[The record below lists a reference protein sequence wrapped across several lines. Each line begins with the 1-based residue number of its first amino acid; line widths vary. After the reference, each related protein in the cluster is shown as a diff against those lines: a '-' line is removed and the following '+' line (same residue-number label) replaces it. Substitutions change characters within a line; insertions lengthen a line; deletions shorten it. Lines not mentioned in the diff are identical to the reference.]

1 METYKVLFNEEDN
14 EGVYAISLVSD
25 PAIEVNFI
33 SLSKNKEIKLATI
46 NEEQRILVGPILIPD
61 QLIYRNQDGHEYNI
75 MFPKETIK
83 QVQHNF
89 VQQGYQN
96 NSTIEHS
103 GKSIP
108 NVTFVETWIKE
119 DEVHDKSVLYGFNEP
134 VGTLF
139 GLMKVN
145 NDEIWNDYVKT
156 GKVKGFS
163 IDGVFDMEKV
173 NLKTEINMNLE
184 TIVNAI
190 KEGFASI
197 KMSNE
202 NEQVDAV
209 ETTENVEVTMATM
222 MLKDGVTILEAEA
235 FEPEQAVFIV
245 AENGDKV
252 PAPVGEHELEDGRIL
267 VITQEGIIAEIK
279 DAMVEEVAPDAA
291 PAGAEM
297 VEMNTKLAGELDLA
311 LLTKAVKMLFND
323 RFCWEINNQ
332 KRDASLQELIPAM
345 TVAMSTEVAKQIES
359 IRTELTAQIADVK
372 TTQVEVKAS
381 TKAKPEVAETSNK
394 NVKLTRSQKILN
406 NIKNLN

>member
-209 ETTENVEVTMATM
+209 ETTENVEVTMATI

-291 PAGAEM
+291 PAEAEA
-297 VEMNTKLAGELDLA
+297 VE
-311 LLTKAVKMLFND
+311 
-323 RFCWEINNQ
+323 
-332 KRDASLQELIPAM
+332 
-345 TVAMSTEVAKQIES
+345 MSTEEMIKAIVTNMSVEVSKQIEA
-359 IRTELTAQIADVK
+359 IRTELSAQIAEVK

-394 NVKLTRSQKILN
+394 NVKLTRNQKILN